1 MFCLHFQ
8 EVANP
13 QIGWDIYLPM
23 WANTSSNAI
32 VTAMFDM
39 EEFDSLLRLI
49 WSVKI
54 YSSDNHLAIFDMTED
69 KKERKAKNQPD
80 EFRNMQSVSS
90 VLNLDFHFY
99 AIQRH
104 RIYK

>member
-1 MFCLHFQ
+1 
-8 EVANP
+8 
-13 QIGWDIYLPM
+13 
-23 WANTSSNAI
+23 
-32 VTAMFDM
+32 MFDM

-90 VLNLDFHFY
+90 LLNLDFHFY